1 MKYAL
6 IGCGRISPNHVAAA
20 IKNGLEIEA
29 LCDVIPEHIDE
40 VLGKFENEITAGK
53 EIRKYTDYKEMIAC
67 EKIDLVGIATESGLH
82 AQIALDCIEKGIHCI
97 IEKPIAMSMKD
108 AQAICD
114 AAQKNDVV
122 VCANHQNRFNK
133 SIIKIREAMEAGKF
147 GRLLHGTAHI
157 RWNRNQGYYT
167 QAPWRGT
174 WAQDGGCLMNQC
186 IHNVDLLR
194 WMMGDEIEEV
204 MAYTDNLN
212 HDFIEAED
220 LGMALIK
227 FKNGSYG
234 MIEGTTNVYPKNL
247 EETLYIFGEKGT
259 VKAGGKSV
267 NIIEEWDFENDV
279 EDASVVKEENSEQP
293 DSVYG
298 FGHNPLYTDV
308 IHAIE
313 THTKPLVDAEAGK
326 RALELVLAIYKS
338 AAEGKPVKLPLTD
351 VASVDFTGRFGK

>member
-1 MKYAL
+1 
-6 IGCGRISPNHVAAA
+6 
-20 IKNGLEIEA
+20 
-29 LCDVIPEHIDE
+29 
-40 VLGKFENEITAGK
+40 
-53 EIRKYTDYKEMIAC
+53 MIQE
-67 EKIDLVGIATESGLH
+67 EKIDLVGIATESGIH
-82 AQIALDCIEKGIHCI
+82 AQIALDCIAKGIHCI

-114 AAQKNDVV
+114 AAEKYDVV

-133 SIIKIREAMEAGKF
+133 AIIKIREAMDAGQF

-186 IHNVDLLR
+186 IHNIDLLR
-194 WMMGDEIEEV
+194 WMMGDEIDEV

-212 HDFIEAED
+212 HDFIQAED

-234 MIEGTTNVYPKNL
+234 MIEGTTNIYPKNL

-267 NIIEEWDFENDV
+267 NIIEEWNFEDNK
-279 EDASVVKEENSEQP
+279 EDANLVKEQNSENP
-293 DSVYG
+293 ESFYG
-298 FGHNPLYTDV
+298 FGHNPLYKDV

-326 RALELVLAIYKS
+326 RA
-338 AAEGKPVKLPLTD
+338 
-351 VASVDFTGRFGK
+351 

>member
-6 IGCGRISPNHVAAA
+6 IGCGRISPNHITAALENNLDIVAVCDVVESHMEDLLLKFELDTSNVKRYSSYKSM
-20 IKNGLEIEA
+20 IKNES
-29 LCDVIPEHIDE
+29 
-40 VLGKFENEITAGK
+40 
-53 EIRKYTDYKEMIAC
+53 
-67 EKIDLVGIATESGLH
+67 IDLIAIATESGIH
-82 AQIALDCIEKGIHCI
+82 AEIALDCIDKGINCI
-97 IEKPIAMSMKD
+97 IEKPIAMSMED
-108 AQAICD
+108 AQKICD
-114 AAQKNDVV
+114 AAEKNKVV

-133 SIIKIREAMEAGKF
+133 SIIKIREAIDTGKF
-147 GRLLHGTAHI
+147 GRLLHGTAHV
-157 RWNRNQGYYT
+157 RWNRNQSYYT

-186 IHNVDLLR
+186 IHNIDLLR
-194 WMMGDEIEEV
+194 WMMGDEVEEV

-234 MIEGTTNVYPKNL
+234 IIEGTTNVYPKNL

-259 VKAGGKSV
+259 VKIGGKSV
-267 NIIEEWDFENDV
+267 NIIDNWIFEDES
-279 EDASVVKEENSEQP
+279 EDSEIIKKENSEEP

-298 FGHNPLYTDV
+298 FGHNPLYADV
-308 IHAIE
+308 IRAIA
-313 THTKPLVDAEAGK
+313 TGTQALVNAEAGK

-338 AAEGKPVKLPLTD
+338 ANDGLPVKLPLGEA
-351 VASVDFTGRFGK
+351 ASIDYRERFQKSGR